1 METVRFDVSG
11 MTCASCEAAVTRSVK
26 KVPGVELATV
36 NLLAG
41 TLDVQ
46 YDSSS
51 VDNDRIIKAVSDAGY
66 SAEVQVKRGGAT
78 GGAGGSQMAVQTSAA
93 NGGATG
99 ARAGNASGSGKAKA
113 KAKDKVASHFELE
126 AEEMK
131 KRLYVSVPFLAV
143 LMYFSMFTMWGAP
156 MPAFMS
162 GMEGAGSFALVQFL
176 LVLPILYVNRRYFTS
191 GFKAL
196 SKGYPNMDSLIAVGS
211 GAAVVYGVFAMFR
224 IVYGL
229 GFGQMDI
236 VHTYMHDLYFESAGT
251 ILTLITL
258 GKYLEARSKSKTSD
272 SIRKLM
278 DLQPGTARV
287 LRNGV
292 EVEVPV
298 EDVRLDELI
307 VIRPGESIPVDGVI
321 EKGETSLDESALTGE
336 SIPVFKSAGDKVISA
351 TINQTGSITFRATS
365 VGEDTTIAK
374 IISLVEDANATKAP
388 IQGLADKISG
398 VFVPVVILIA
408 VVTFAVWMFMGYG
421 VEFALR
427 LAISVL
433 VISCP
438 CALGLATPV
447 AIMVGTGKGAENGVL
462 IKSAEAL
469 EVLHEADTI
478 VFDKTGT
485 ITEGK
490 PFVTDLLARE
500 GTDPKELLRLAASL
514 EQYSEQPLASAI
526 LEAAKAEQVALA
538 ETTEF
543 SSVPGMGVQANV
555 ATDDGVKQILGGNRK
570 LMDKFDVDVSPWD
583 DVAEALA
590 KDGKTPMYFA
600 LDGELLGIIAAAD
613 IVKNNSAE
621 ALERLRAEG
630 LETVMLTGDNRRTA
644 DAMAQKLAISRV
656 YADVLP
662 QDKDRIISE
671 LQAEGHTVV
680 MVGDGINDAP
690 ALTRADVGIAIG
702 AGTDIAME
710 SADIVLIRSDLMD
723 VLTAYHLS
731 KRTIRNIKQNLFW
744 AFFYNVIFIPV
755 AAGVLYIPFGITLN
769 PMFAALAMSMS
780 SIFVVTNALRL
791 RNFKRDEAATD
802 YKQAEIGSSVITE
815 GTLRAIG
822 DGNRQTANL
831 LTNKETE
838 KMQKIIHV
846 AGMTC
851 SNCQRH
857 VEHAL
862 NGIEGVDAKVNL
874 EKNEALAE
882 VADNVTDRMI
892 SEAVEE
898 AGYQV
903 TGIEAYHAS
912 AV

>member
-1 METVRFDVSG
+1 MEKVRYDVSG

-26 KVPGVELATV
+26 KVAGVEEATV

-41 TLDVQ
+41 TLDVK
-46 YDSSS
+46 YDHAM
-51 VDNDRIIKAVSDAGY
+51 VDDACIIKAVEDAGY
-66 SAEVQVKRGGAT
+66 GAALQKKQAKQVNTQVGVGQ
-78 GGAGGSQMAVQTSAA
+78 AGTKEKERAV
-93 NGGATG
+93 
-99 ARAGNASGSGKAKA
+99 
-113 KAKDKVASHFELE
+113 SHFELE
-126 AEEMK
+126 AEDMK
-131 KRLYVSVPFLAV
+131 KRLKVSVPFLV
-143 LMYFSMFTMWGAP
+143 ILMYFSMLTMFGAP

-162 GMEGAGSFALVQFL
+162 GAEGAGAFALVQFL
-176 LVLPILYVNRRYFTS
+176 LTLPILYVNRKYYTS

-196 SKGYPNMDSLIAVGS
+196 SKGNPNMDSLIAVGS
-211 GAAVVYGVFAMFR
+211 GAAVVYGVFALFR
-224 IVYGL
+224 IVYGM
-229 GFGQMDI
+229 GFGHMHI

-278 DLQPGTARV
+278 ALQPGTARV
-287 LRNGV
+287 LRDGI
-292 EVEVPV
+292 ELEIPV

-336 SIPVFKSAGDKVISA
+336 SIPVAKAAGDKVISA
-351 TINQTGSITFRATS
+351 TINQTGSFTFRATS

-374 IISLVEDANATKAP
+374 IIALVEDANATKAP

-398 VFVPVVILIA
+398 IFVPVVILLA
-408 VVTFAVWMFMGYG
+408 VLTFAVWMFMGQG
-421 VEFALR
+421 LEFSLR
-427 LAISVL
+427 LAITVL

-500 GTDPKELLRLAASL
+500 GTEASELLRLSASL
-514 EQYSEQPLASAI
+514 EQYSEQPLAGAI
-526 LEAAKAEQVALA
+526 LEAAKAENLALS
-538 ETTEF
+538 EVTDFT
-543 SSVPGMGVQANV
+543 SVPGMGVQA
-555 ATDDGVKQILGGNRK
+555 TIELSGEKKTIRGGNRK
-570 LMDKFDVDVSPWD
+570 LMEKFSIDVTPWD
-583 DVAEALA
+583 DVALALA
-590 KDGKTPMYFA
+590 KEGKTPMYFA
-600 LDGELLGIIAAAD
+600 LDEALLGIIAAAD

-621 ALERLRAEG
+621 ALAKLRAEG

-644 DAMAQKLAISRV
+644 EAMAQKLAISRV

-671 LQAEGHTVV
+671 LQAEGHKVV

-690 ALTRADVGIAIG
+690 ALTRADVAIG

-710 SADIVLIRSDLMD
+710 SADVVLIRSDLMD

-755 AAGVLYIPFGITLN
+755 AAGVLYLPFGITLN
-769 PMFAALAMSMS
+769 PMLAALAMSFS
-780 SIFVVTNALRL
+780 SVFVVTNALRL
-791 RNFKRDEAATD
+791 RTFKRDEAATG
-802 YKQAEIGSSVITE
+802 YQKAETGSRRIEARVLPEIAAETINHTTVS
-815 GTLRAIG
+815 
-822 DGNRQTANL
+822 NRDI
-831 LTNKETE
+831 KETK
-838 KMQKIIHV
+838 KMQKLIHV
-846 AGMTC
+846 AGMSC
-851 SNCQRH
+851 GNCQKH
-857 VEHAL
+857 VERAL
-862 NGIEGVDAKVNL
+862 NGLEGVSAKVDL
-874 EKNEALAE
+874 EKNQALAE
-882 VADNVTDRMI
+882 VADGVTDLMI
-892 SEAVEE
+892 SEAVQE
-898 AGYQV
+898 AGYEV

-912 AV
+912 AS